1 MTACATET
9 AAASGTARRLGFSIA
24 ADGSY
29 AACLTQRG
37 SPTTGNPTTGN
48 PDGTGWHP
56 ERWTLSGPE
65 PYTVP
70 LPGRQPEAVDS
81 QVLPLPDGRVLIRR
95 RNADRHDLA
104 LLYPTGPGTGELPVG
119 FLHGESVR
127 LLPALPCGTA
137 YALGYANGRSTVW
150 LVHGGPGLEQRAEID
165 GRCTGGVWLDRTGR
179 ILALDREHQGRT
191 KTIAVDLCTGA
202 TSPLL
207 QITEESDDRLLLA
220 DPDSKLLLVRSNAAG
235 ADRLGWGVLDS
246 RRPVR
251 FPECL
256 REPGGTDPAM
266 SSPIEP
272 LAIQPGQLLMPET
285 CAVVLRIGRR
295 AVLWRPSA
303 RGLWPLPTPPGWLV
317 GSAWWSADGT
327 LRLPYAR
334 PEQPYG
340 VRDITSEALSSPA
353 PRPPREARPPE
364 PAPSAPPVPQPMTP
378 VSRVLPLRQAPLTAV
393 R

>member
-9 AAASGTARRLGFSIA
+9 AAASGATRRSGFNIA

-29 AACLTQRG
+29 AACLAQG
-37 SPTTGNPTTGN
+37 ADPE
-48 PDGTGWHP
+48 GTGWFP
-56 ERWTLSGPE
+56 ERWTLGGPE

-70 LPGRQPEAVDS
+70 LPGPRPEAADS

-95 RNADRHDLA
+95 RTAERHDLA
-104 LLYPTGPGTGELPVG
+104 LIYPTGPGTGELPVG

-127 LLPALPCGTA
+127 LLPALPCGTV
-137 YALGYANGRSTVW
+137 YALVYAGGRSTVW

-165 GRCTGGVWLDRTGR
+165 GHCTGGVWLDRTGR
-179 ILALDREHQGRT
+179 MLALDRTHEGRT
-191 KTIAVDLCTGA
+191 KTITVDPVTGT

-220 DPDSKLLLVRSNAAG
+220 DPDSKLLLVRSNAPG
-235 ADRLGWGVLDS
+235 TDRLGWGVLDS

-256 REPGGTDPAM
+256 REPDGTAA
-266 SSPIEP
+266 IEP
-272 LAIQPGQLLMPET
+272 LAIQPGQLLMPEA
-285 CAVVLRIGRR
+285 CAVVLRILGR
-295 AVLWRPSA
+295 AVLWRPAA
-303 RGLWPLPTPPGWLV
+303 RALWPLPTPPGWLV
-317 GSAWWSADGT
+317 GCAWWASDGT

-340 VRDITSEALSSPA
+340 VRDITSDALVSPL
-353 PRPPREARPPE
+353 PRPPRPE
-364 PAPSAPPVPQPMTP
+364 PSAPAPTAAAS
-378 VSRVLPLRQAPLTAV
+378 SRVLPLQQAPIAAV